1 MIPRV
6 LVFLMLLVASVHIPA
21 MGESQGVNS
30 ALLDEIEIK
39 TLRPFFNALKNGNVR
54 QIERYITGKKL
65 TEAQLP
71 KHEDKEYE
79 EFLREYY
86 NDTIFSVEQVSA
98 SGDQVIVDVVIEFPG
113 RGRKVTQF
121 YLQELEKGNQG
132 QAAIERRWS
141 ITEERHNQVKTH

>member
-1 MIPRV
+1 MLARI
-6 LVFLMLLVASVHIPA
+6 LVFLMLFVASLYNPA
-21 MGESQGVNS
+21 MSESQGVNS

-54 QIERYITGKKL
+54 QIERYITGEKL

-79 EFLREYY
+79 QFLREYY
-86 NDTIFSVEQVSA
+86 NDAIFSIEQVSA

-121 YLQELEKGNQG
+121 YLQEFEKGNQG
-132 QAAIERRWS
+132 QAAVERHWS
-141 ITEERHNQVKTH
+141 ITEERHEQVKTR